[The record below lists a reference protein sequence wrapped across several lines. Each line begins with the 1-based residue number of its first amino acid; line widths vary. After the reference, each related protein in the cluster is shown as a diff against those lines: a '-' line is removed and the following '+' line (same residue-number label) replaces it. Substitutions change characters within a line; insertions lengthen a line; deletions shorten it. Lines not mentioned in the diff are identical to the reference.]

1 MKLVTFNT
9 QWCCGNDGV
18 VSPERIVNA
27 ARELS
32 GDGGFD
38 VLCLQEVAVNY
49 PGLKG
54 DASHD
59 QYALLQKI
67 LPGYELF
74 FGAAVDEWNAPMGRQ
89 RFGNLIATRLPVVQ
103 AQHHPLP
110 YPADGGTLSM
120 PRMCTVV
127 TVRDPSLGYVRV
139 MTTHLEFYS
148 KVQRTAQAH
157 ALVAL
162 NLQYIAQALAPPEL
176 CDDGSPFQ
184 TKVHTAQAVLCGDF
198 NLEANEP
205 EYALLTAAPEDVIQ
219 WGQLWDSWRLLN
231 GEVPQ
236 PHTFRLY
243 DRRYGPVPICCDF
256 VFVSDA
262 LKYKVRSMA
271 IDDVTQVSDHQ
282 PVLIE
287 LG

>member
-219 WGQLWDSWRLLN
+219 WGQLWDS
-231 GEVPQ
+231 
-236 PHTFRLY
+236 
-243 DRRYGPVPICCDF
+243 
-256 VFVSDA
+256 
-262 LKYKVRSMA
+262 
-271 IDDVTQVSDHQ
+271 
-282 PVLIE
+282 
-287 LG
+287 

>member
-1 MKLVTFNT
+1 
-9 QWCCGNDGV
+9 
-18 VSPERIVNA
+18 
-27 ARELS
+27 
-32 GDGGFD
+32 
-38 VLCLQEVAVNY
+38 
-49 PGLKG
+49 
-54 DASHD
+54 
-59 QYALLQKI
+59 
-67 LPGYELF
+67 
-74 FGAAVDEWNAPMGRQ
+74 
-89 RFGNLIATRLPVVQ
+89 
-103 AQHHPLP
+103 
-110 YPADGGTLSM
+110 
-120 PRMCTVV
+120 MCSVV

-162 NLQYIAQALAPPEL
+162 NLQYVAQALAPPKL

-219 WGQLWDSWRLLN
+219 CGQLWDSWRLLN

-236 PHTFRLY
+236 PPTFRLF

-262 LKYKVRSMA
+262 LKYKVRAMA